1 MSILDRFDSVF
12 TDCLACLCPPPYPTA
27 LCVEQTIDEAII
39 KAKKTSDRLYKM
51 NFKESI
57 ANDLDNIL
65 ALNEVSEDVVLGQGE
80 SAISGKAI
88 IDINGQSES
97 DWSGGSSIAATA
109 VLPKSV
115 FVTAP
120 KVHEILTVSSGRTYY
135 VGQLVNESSA
145 AWAVSLVSELKAR
158 G

>member
-1 MSILDRFDSVF
+1 MSLLDRFDSVF

-65 ALNEVSEDVVLGQGE
+65 ALDEVSEDVVLGSGDA
-80 SAISGKAI
+80 AITGKAVLN
-88 IDINGQSES
+88 INGENEGE
-97 DWSGGSSIAATA
+97 WGGGSAIAATA
-109 VLPKSV
+109 TLPKSV
-115 FVTAP
+115 FTTTP
-120 KVHEILTVSSGRTYY
+120 KIHDTLSVSNGRTYY

-145 AWAVSLVSELKAR
+145 AWTVSLVSDLKAR